1 MFDRTKR
8 FYYLEEFMKKHLV
21 LIAAAVVCILCLAAC
36 GGNKDGGNNSGAV
49 APAPQKASVDP
60 ALVGTWEEADVPE
73 EQKLGDYW
81 TFNDDGTGV
90 YGLMD
95 VEIDYSASAGTL
107 HFTCDFGEYDYT
119 YSIDGD
125 ILTMTEE
132 GSSSNKYQKTNK

>member
-1 MFDRTKR
+1 
-8 FYYLEEFMKKHLV
+8 MKKHLV
-21 LIAAAVVCILCLAAC
+21 IIAAAVACILCLAAC
-36 GGNKDGGNNSGAV
+36 GDKKESADPGNAA

-60 ALVGTWEEADVPE
+60 ALVGTWEEFGIPE

-95 VEIDYSASAGTL
+95 VEIDYSASGGTL
-107 HFTCDFGEYDYT
+107 HFSCDFGEYDYT

-132 GSSSNKYQKTNK
+132 GSSSNQYQKKNK